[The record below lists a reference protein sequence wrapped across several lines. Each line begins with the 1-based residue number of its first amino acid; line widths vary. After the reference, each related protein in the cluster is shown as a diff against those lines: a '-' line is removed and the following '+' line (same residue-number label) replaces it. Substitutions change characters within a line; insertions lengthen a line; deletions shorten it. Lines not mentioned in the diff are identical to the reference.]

1 VGSLLGQHR
10 DDARLAVAGAV
21 LFAASFLLMQVV
33 GPDFDL
39 PRGSEPLTSG
49 RHSVE
54 APATA
59 PAPSAPLLPPTLPVR
74 SSSTSL
80 P

>member
-21 LFAASFLLMQVV
+21 LFAASFLLMQAF
-33 GPDFDL
+33 GPDFEL

-54 APATA
+54 APVTA
-59 PAPSAPLLPPTLPVR
+59 PAHSAPLLPPTLPALH
-74 SSSTSL
+74 SSTS